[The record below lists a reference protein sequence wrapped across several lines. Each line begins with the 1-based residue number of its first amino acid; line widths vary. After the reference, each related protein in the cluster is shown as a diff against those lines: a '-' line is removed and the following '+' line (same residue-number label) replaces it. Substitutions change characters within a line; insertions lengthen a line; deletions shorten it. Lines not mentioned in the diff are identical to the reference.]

1 MDRERLISLREGQGL
16 TRGDLAEMI
25 NVSLDDY
32 CLFEDGKKSMPLLTL
47 IDISDFYGVSVDY
60 LIGNSDM
67 LNYNDEK
74 EGYDKLDLAYNLRKL
89 RKQIKFSHD
98 RLARKFGVDKETV
111 IKFETAKEVPLLDFV
126 LFYSDKCR
134 ISVDYM
140 LGRTHEVQNLDE
152 VNN

>member
-60 LIGNSDM
+60 LIGN
-67 LNYNDEK
+67 
-74 EGYDKLDLAYNLRKL
+74 
-89 RKQIKFSHD
+89 
-98 RLARKFGVDKETV
+98 
-111 IKFETAKEVPLLDFV
+111 
-126 LFYSDKCR
+126 
-134 ISVDYM
+134 
-140 LGRTHEVQNLDE
+140 
-152 VNN
+152 